1 MAATLANRRPRE
13 RGTTVVPM
21 STTSPSDF
29 VRGVHLSRT
38 DANVAE
44 IDTLAEL
51 LGGRVGVDA
60 VLDDLNRRGRRT
72 WAPGRAVHRALT
84 WDAEDRRTRRWWPQ
98 GITTSADASDTEDIA
113 GRRVVVTTWYAHD
126 VPGEAHHGSRLT
138 FLDLDSRRYRHVLLV
153 VPELNE
159 DGTVRLE
166 PLKVHAGGI
175 VWFGPYLHI
184 ASTSRGF
191 ITCRADDLLRIP
203 DERASGDRTRLGVDG
218 DRVSSYG
225 YRYLLPVRFAYLAAA
240 EKGHQKLRYSFLS
253 LDHDT
258 KPPELVVGEYAR
270 GEQTRRLARFPLDP
284 ETSLLID
291 GEDGLSR
298 PLMLDNGGV
307 GHMQGATVARGRYH
321 VTTSH
326 GPIKPGSVYVGRP
339 GAFRR
344 RRWATPPGPEDIAYW
359 PSTDLLWSV
368 SEHPRRRWVFSMRR
382 SWFD

>member
-1 MAATLANRRPRE
+1 MGATLANRRAAKTPHY
-13 RGTTVVPM
+13 GGAM
-21 STTSPSDF
+21 SATSSYDF

-38 DANVAE
+38 DENVAE
-44 IDTLAEL
+44 IDALADL
-51 LGGRVGVDA
+51 LGGRVGVDG
-60 VLDDLNRRGRRT
+60 VLDDLNRRARRG

-84 WDAEDRRTRRWWPQ
+84 WDAEDRRTRHWWPQ
-98 GITTSADASDTEDIA
+98 GISTSADASDTGDIA
-113 GRRVVVTTWYAHD
+113 GRRVIVTTWYAHD
-126 VPGEAHHGSRLT
+126 LPGRAHHGSRLT

-153 VPELNE
+153 MPTRAE

-166 PLKVHAGGI
+166 PLEVHAGGV

-191 ITCRADDLLRIP
+191 MTCRAEDLLRIP
-203 DERASGDRTRLGVDG
+203 DERASGDTTRLAVDG
-218 DRVSSYG
+218 DQVSSYG

-240 EKGHQKLRYSFLS
+240 EKGHRKLRYSFLS

-258 KPPELVVGEYAR
+258 TPPELVVGEYAR

-284 ETSLLID
+284 ETSLLVD

-298 PLMLDNGGV
+298 PLMLDDGGV
-307 GHMQGATVARGRYH
+307 GHMQGATVARGRYV

-326 GPIKPGSVYVGRP
+326 GPTTPGSVHVGQP

-344 RRWATPPGPEDIAYW
+344 HRWATPPGPEDIAYW
-359 PSTDLLWSV
+359 PSDDLLWSV